1 MKYLLLFTQLLFLS
15 VVVAQD
21 KPTISGTV
29 KGMHNE
35 VIPFANIYIPSLK
48 KGTVADEQGVYTL
61 SIKNDGNY
69 KIQIS
74 AVGFVTKTE
83 DITFTS
89 NKTVN
94 YNFIL
99 DLDNSLEQVEVFGR
113 RNSHPDKIEALTR
126 LPLATHEQIQSI
138 SVISE
143 KLIENQGALTIADAT
158 KNVAGVYT
166 FATYGNKRESI
177 SSRGFR
183 GIPILKNGVR
193 VHSDFRGVGI
203 LTDMQGVDNI
213 QVLKGAAA
221 ITQGVAT
228 DLGSPGGVVNIVTKT
243 PKYSFG
249 GQVSQR
255 VGSFGLTR
263 TTADV
268 YGPLNQKETIAY
280 RINGAIQR
288 SDSYRS
294 GISSQRFYI
303 NPSLEFKI
311 DNKSK
316 LTLELDHFYDSRTPD
331 IGTVNLDENDTNAIY
346 DLPYDQFLGFEN
358 DKAVTKNTTYA
369 VRFDRIL
376 SDRLTLKAA
385 YYASQ
390 LDLNDKGAS
399 LGGAVSLNNE
409 TQYNLR
415 ERGYSS
421 AYRTDNNST
430 LQLDLVGKDVQTG
443 SIKHTFQ
450 IGLDYRTSY
459 ASYASYGNETVNV
472 VDTLNVF
479 MANSNVL
486 PNLDFEV
493 ENSTVSETNAL
504 GFVAQDVIS
513 WNKWL
518 NTFIG
523 LRYSTTETITGNE
536 ITSSNAFSP
545 LVGVV
550 VSPSSHLNLFAS
562 YTNSAY
568 PRTGNRI
575 DINGNALGNER
586 FDQLETGIKTSWYN
600 DRLRFNVTYFKINN
614 RNINLPVYD
623 DNFIATGFYEKGG
636 NDQRQGVELELTGRI
651 LENLTAVAGYSY
663 IDAQYKDHTSFVY
676 GSSPLN
682 TPSHTANLFLNYSFK
697 NRLKGLSLGGGVYYT
712 GERPVN
718 DWSAGAVSHEGI
730 VPNQEPFDIEA
741 FTQVNLQ
748 ASYVFNQNWS
758 ARLLINNLFDEI
770 GYNAYRTR
778 FINQTD
784 PRTLSGVVSYNF

>member
-390 LDLNDKGAS
+390 LDLNNKGAS

-450 IGLDYRTSY
+450 IGLDYRT
-459 ASYASYGNETVNV
+459 SYASYGNETVNV

-523 LRYSTTETITGNE
+523 LRYSTTETITRDE

-550 VSPSSHLNLFAS
+550 VSPSSHLNVFAS

-586 FDQLETGIKTSWYN
+586 FDQLESGIKTSWYN

>member
-390 LDLNDKGAS
+390 LDLNNKGAS

-450 IGLDYRTSY
+450 LGLDYRT
-459 ASYASYGNETVNV
+459 SYASYGNETVNV

-523 LRYSTTETITGNE
+523 LRYSTTETITGDE

-550 VSPSSHLNLFAS
+550 VSPSSHLNVFAS

-586 FDQLETGIKTSWYN
+586 FDQLESGIKTSWYN

>member
-74 AVGFVTKTE
+74 AVGFATKTE

-450 IGLDYRTSY
+450 LGLDYRT
-459 ASYASYGNETVNV
+459 SYASYGNETVNV

-523 LRYSTTETITGNE
+523 LRYSTTETITRDE

-550 VSPSSHLNLFAS
+550 VSPSSHLNVFAS

-586 FDQLETGIKTSWYN
+586 FDQLESGIKTSWYN

>member
-48 KGTVADEQGVYTL
+48 QGTVADEQGVYTL

-99 DLDNSLEQVEVFGR
+99 DLDNSLKQVEVFGR

-450 IGLDYRTSY
+450 LGLDYRT
-459 ASYASYGNETVNV
+459 SYASYGNETVNV

-523 LRYSTTETITGNE
+523 LRYSTTETITRDE

-550 VSPSSHLNLFAS
+550 VSPSSHLNVFAS

-586 FDQLETGIKTSWYN
+586 FDQLESGIKTSWYN

-682 TPSHTANLFLNYSFK
+682 TPSHTANLFLDYSFK